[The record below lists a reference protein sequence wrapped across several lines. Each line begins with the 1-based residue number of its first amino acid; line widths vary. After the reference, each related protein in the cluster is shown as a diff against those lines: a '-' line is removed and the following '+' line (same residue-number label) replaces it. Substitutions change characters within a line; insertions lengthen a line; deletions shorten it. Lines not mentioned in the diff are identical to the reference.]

1 MAAFVQKEVAK
12 SYMKMVKAHKK
23 RKSDDDSSEDGSLAA
38 FDLADF
44 NYEDMENL
52 KIDDDTE
59 VSI

>member
-23 RKSDDDSSEDGSLAA
+23 RKNDDDSDGGSLAA

-52 KIDDDTE
+52 KIDDDTV
-59 VSI
+59 VSV

>member
-1 MAAFVQKEVAK
+1 MQKEVAK
-12 SYMKMVKAHKK
+12 GIKKGVKAELKAFSEKK
-23 RKSDDDSSEDGSLAA
+23 RKADSDDEEGEVNA

-52 KIDDDTE
+52 KIDDE

>member
-23 RKSDDDSSEDGSLAA
+23 RKSDDSDDDSLAA
-38 FDLADF
+38 FDIADF

-52 KIDDDTE
+52 SIDDDKTE
-59 VSI
+59 VSV